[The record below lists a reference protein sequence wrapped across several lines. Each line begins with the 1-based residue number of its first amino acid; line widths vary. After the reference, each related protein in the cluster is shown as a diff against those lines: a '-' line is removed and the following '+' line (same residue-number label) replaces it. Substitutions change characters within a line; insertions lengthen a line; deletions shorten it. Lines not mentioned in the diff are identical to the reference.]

1 MRKNYQMW
9 LLGALFGGLV
19 LPFAGCSNE
28 DDPISN
34 ESGNGET
41 FETELSI
48 ALTAGSGTKTKA
60 TDGEVQNGTVN
71 FSGLTNIALISY
83 SNVAESATWSDIS
96 ADNFGA
102 TSTSRIIDYHNLQT
116 IDASEQIY
124 GDVNHY
130 VKKQQTLTLKQE
142 NQGFVFYGESAYP
155 NPIGQLAPTIV
166 QTGNLGD
173 MSFDLVTLDPESVY
187 KEPMEGYLKTVYLA
201 LYALNPAYVVYDAN
215 DPEILYNN
223 LNTAKSGSFMQIAD
237 LMAQLYVMADNLG
250 DGLEAGID
258 EKRTALKDAIYSVD
272 NNTLIFTSEPEG
284 TYTSDPGSGAS
295 ISGLT
300 YTAEG
305 SLANVLMEANAPE
318 AYYNLTFCEHGD
330 LGTDGDFLSISNNS
344 TYTSPA
350 ALYYFVNTYPVSYD
364 GGNFGDLTWAEGK
377 LETYL
382 DLAKLGEEQP
392 AKIAMAHSVQYAVGR
407 LDVLLKGNTPLKD
420 YANND
425 ISFGDLELKGVL
437 IGNQK
442 KVGWNFLPNNNAD
455 QKVIYDN
462 VVGAGLYNFVDDNG
476 YTSVAKVLA
485 LPTANGENVRIA
497 LEFIY
502 NGTGDFVG
510 ANGQKIPSGSI
521 FYVTGLLKVSEGTSV
536 GETIDNIFVSDY
548 TTTARL
554 TLTSVKSAQNTVPDL
569 SNEGGNMEFALSVD
583 LDWKSGLEFDIS
595 IGDEIQ

>member
-1 MRKNYQMW
+1 MVMRKNYQTW
-9 LLGALFGGLV
+9 LLGALVGGLV

-28 DDPISN
+28 DDPTPN
-34 ESGNGET
+34 GPGNGET

-48 ALTAGSGTKTKA
+48 ALTAGSGAKTKA

-83 SNVAESATWSDIS
+83 SNVGEGATWSDIN
-96 ADNFGA
+96 DVNFGA

-116 IDASEQIY
+116 IDANEQIY
-124 GDVNHY
+124 GDANHY

-155 NPIGQLAPTIV
+155 NPIGRLATTIV
-166 QTGNLGD
+166 QTGDLGD
-173 MSFDLVTLDPESVY
+173 MSFDLVALNPESVY

-201 LYALNPAYVVYDAN
+201 LYALNPAYVVYDAD

-237 LMAQLYVMADNLG
+237 LMAQLYVMADKLG
-250 DGLEAGID
+250 DNLD
-258 EKRTALKDAIYSVD
+258 TQLSTKRTALKDAIYSEG
-272 NNTLIFTSEPEG
+272 NKLIFTEMPTGS
-284 TYTSDPGSGAS
+284 YTGSGTS
-295 ISGLT
+295 ISDLT

-305 SLANVLMEANAPE
+305 SLANVLAEANAPE
-318 AYYNLTFCEHGD
+318 AYYNLTFCEHGEN
-330 LGTDGDFLSISNNS
+330 GTDGEFLSISNS
-344 TYTSPA
+344 SVYTSPA

-364 GGNFGDLTWAEGK
+364 ESTFDGLTWTEGK
-377 LETYL
+377 LVTSN

-407 LDVLLKGNTPLKD
+407 LDVLLKGNTILKD

-442 KVGWNFLPNNNAD
+442 KVGWNFLPNNVD

-462 VVGAGLYNFVDDNG
+462 VVGAGLYNFIDDDG

-583 LDWKSGLEFDIS
+583 LDWKSGLNFDIN

>member
-28 DDPISN
+28 DDPTPNGPGS
-34 ESGNGET
+34 GET

-48 ALTAGSGTKTKA
+48 ALTAGSGAKTKA

-83 SNVAESATWSDIS
+83 SNVGVGETWSDIN
-96 ADNFGA
+96 DVNFGA

-116 IDASEQIY
+116 IDANEQIY
-124 GDVNHY
+124 GDANHY

-155 NPIGQLAPTIV
+155 NPIGRLATTIV

-173 MSFDLVTLDPESVY
+173 MSFDLVALNPESVY
-187 KEPMEGYLKTVYLA
+187 KTPMEEYLEKVYLA
-201 LYALNPAYVVYDAN
+201 LYALKPAYVKYNPDS
-215 DPEILYNN
+215 PEILYNN

-237 LMAQLYVMADNLG
+237 LMAQLYVMADKLG
-250 DGLEAGID
+250 NDLEAGIE
-258 EKRTALKDAIYSVD
+258 EKRAALKGAIYSAD
-272 NNTLIFTSEPEG
+272 NTLIFTSEPEG
-284 TYTSDPGSGAS
+284 TYTLDTGSGAS
-295 ISGLT
+295 ISDLT

-305 SLANVLMEANAPE
+305 SLANVLAEANAPE
-318 AYYNLTFCEHGD
+318 AYYNLTFCEHGEN
-330 LGTDGDFLSISNNS
+330 GTDGEFLSISNS
-344 TYTSPA
+344 SVYTSPA

-364 GGNFGDLTWAEGK
+364 ESTFGDLTWTEGK
-377 LETYL
+377 LVTSN

-407 LDVLLKGNTPLKD
+407 LDVLLKGNTILKD

-442 KVGWNFLPNNNAD
+442 KVGWNFLPNNVD

-462 VVGAGLYNFVDDNG
+462 VVGAGLYNSVDDDG

-583 LDWKSGLEFDIS
+583 LDWKSGLNFDIS

>member
-1 MRKNYQMW
+1 MIMRKNYQTW
-9 LLGALFGGLV
+9 LLGALVGGLV

-28 DDPISN
+28 DDPTPNGPGS
-34 ESGNGET
+34 GET

-48 ALTAGSGTKTKA
+48 ALTAGSGAKTKA

-83 SNVAESATWSDIS
+83 SNVGEGATWSDIN
-96 ADNFGA
+96 DVNFGA

-116 IDASEQIY
+116 IDANEQIY
-124 GDVNHY
+124 GDANHY

-155 NPIGQLAPTIV
+155 NPIGRLATTIV
-166 QTGNLGD
+166 QTGDLGD
-173 MSFDLVTLDPESVY
+173 MSFDLVALNPESVY

-201 LYALNPAYVVYDAN
+201 LYALNPAYVVYDAD

-237 LMAQLYVMADNLG
+237 LMAQLYVMADKLG
-250 DGLEAGID
+250 DDLD
-258 EKRTALKDAIYSVD
+258 TQLSTKRTALKDAIYSEG
-272 NNTLIFTSEPEG
+272 NKLIFTEMPTGS
-284 TYTSDPGSGAS
+284 YTGSGTS
-295 ISGLT
+295 IPDLT

-305 SLANVLMEANAPE
+305 SLANVLAEANAPE
-318 AYYNLTFCEHGD
+318 AYYNLTFCEHGEN
-330 LGTDGDFLSISNNS
+330 GTDGEFLSISNS
-344 TYTSPA
+344 SVYTSPA

-364 GGNFGDLTWAEGK
+364 ESTFDGLTWTEGK
-377 LETYL
+377 LVTSN

-407 LDVLLKGNTPLKD
+407 LDVLLKGNTILKD

-442 KVGWNFLPNNNAD
+442 KVGWNFLPNNVD

-462 VVGAGLYNFVDDNG
+462 VVGAGLYNSIDDDG

-583 LDWKSGLEFDIS
+583 LDWKSGLNFDIN

>member
-28 DDPISN
+28 DDPTPN
-34 ESGNGET
+34 GPGNGET

-48 ALTAGSGTKTKA
+48 ALTAGSGAKTKA

-83 SNVAESATWSDIS
+83 SNVGEGATWSDIN
-96 ADNFGA
+96 DVNFGA

-116 IDASEQIY
+116 IDANEQIY
-124 GDVNHY
+124 GDANHY

-155 NPIGQLAPTIV
+155 NPIGRLATTIV
-166 QTGNLGD
+166 QTGDLGD
-173 MSFDLVTLDPESVY
+173 MSFDLVALNPESVY

-201 LYALNPAYVVYDAN
+201 LYALNPAYVVYDAD

-237 LMAQLYVMADNLG
+237 LMAQLYVMADKLG
-250 DGLEAGID
+250 DDLD
-258 EKRTALKDAIYSVD
+258 TQLSTKRTALKDAIYSEG
-272 NNTLIFTSEPEG
+272 NKLIFTEMPTGS
-284 TYTSDPGSGAS
+284 YPGSGAS

-305 SLANVLMEANAPE
+305 SLANVLAEANAPE
-318 AYYNLTFCEHGD
+318 AYYNLTFCQHGEN
-330 LGTDGDFLSISNNS
+330 GTDGEFLSISNNS

-364 GGNFGDLTWAEGK
+364 GGTFGDLTWTGGK
-377 LETYL
+377 LKTYL

-407 LDVLLKGNTPLKD
+407 LDVSLKGATTLKD

-425 ISFGDLELKGVL
+425 ISFDDLELKGVL

-442 KVGWNFLPNNNAD
+442 KVGWNFLPNNVD

-462 VVGAGLYNFVDDNG
+462 VVGAGLYNSVDGYG

-569 SNEGGNMEFALSVD
+569 SNEGGNLEFALSVD
-583 LDWKSGLEFDIS
+583 LRWEDGLNFEIN
-595 IGDEIQ
+595 IGEEIQ

>member
-1 MRKNYQMW
+1 MRKNYQTW
-9 LLGALFGGLV
+9 LLGALVGGLV

-28 DDPISN
+28 DDPTPN

-48 ALTAGSGTKTKA
+48 ALTAGSGAKTKA

-83 SNVAESATWSDIS
+83 SNVGEGATWSDIN
-96 ADNFGA
+96 DVNFGA

-116 IDASEQIY
+116 IDANEQIY
-124 GDVNHY
+124 GDANHY

-155 NPIGQLAPTIV
+155 NPIGRLATTIV
-166 QTGNLGD
+166 QTGDLGD
-173 MSFDLVTLDPESVY
+173 MSFDLVALNPESVY

-201 LYALNPAYVVYDAN
+201 LYALNPAYVVYDAD

-237 LMAQLYVMADNLG
+237 LMAQLYVMADKLG
-250 DGLEAGID
+250 DDLDTQLSA
-258 EKRTALKDAIYSVD
+258 KRTALKDAIYSEG
-272 NNTLIFTSEPEG
+272 NKLIFTEMPTGS
-284 TYTSDPGSGAS
+284 YTGSGTS
-295 ISGLT
+295 IPDLT

-305 SLANVLMEANAPE
+305 SLANVLAEANAPE
-318 AYYNLTFCEHGD
+318 AYYNLTFCEHGEN
-330 LGTDGDFLSISNNS
+330 GTDGEFLSISNS
-344 TYTSPA
+344 SVYTSPA

-364 GGNFGDLTWAEGK
+364 ESTFDGLTWTEGK
-377 LETYL
+377 LVTSN

-407 LDVLLKGNTPLKD
+407 LDVLLKGNTILKD

-442 KVGWNFLPNNNAD
+442 KVGWNFLPNNVD

-462 VVGAGLYNFVDDNG
+462 VVGAGLYNSIDDDG

-583 LDWKSGLEFDIS
+583 LDWKSGLNFDIN

>member
-1 MRKNYQMW
+1 MRKNYQTW
-9 LLGALFGGLV
+9 LLGALVGGLV

-28 DDPISN
+28 DDPTPN
-34 ESGNGET
+34 GPGNGET

-48 ALTAGSGTKTKA
+48 ALTAGSGAKTKA

-83 SNVAESATWSDIS
+83 SNVGEGATWSDIN
-96 ADNFGA
+96 DVNFGA

-116 IDASEQIY
+116 IDANEQIY
-124 GDVNHY
+124 GDANHY

-155 NPIGQLAPTIV
+155 NPIGRLATTIV
-166 QTGNLGD
+166 QTGDLGD
-173 MSFDLVTLDPESVY
+173 MSFDLVALNPESVY

-201 LYALNPAYVVYDAN
+201 LYALNPAYVVYDAD

-237 LMAQLYVMADNLG
+237 LMAQLYVMADKLG
-250 DGLEAGID
+250 DNLD
-258 EKRTALKDAIYSVD
+258 TQLSTKRTALKDAIYSEG
-272 NNTLIFTSEPEG
+272 NKLIFTEMPTGS
-284 TYTSDPGSGAS
+284 YTGSGTS
-295 ISGLT
+295 ISDLT

-305 SLANVLMEANAPE
+305 SLANVLAEANAPE
-318 AYYNLTFCEHGD
+318 AYYNLTFCEHGEN
-330 LGTDGDFLSISNNS
+330 GTDGEFLSISNS
-344 TYTSPA
+344 SVYTSPA

-364 GGNFGDLTWAEGK
+364 ESTFDGLTWTEGK
-377 LETYL
+377 LVTSN

-407 LDVLLKGNTPLKD
+407 LDVLLKGNTILKD

-442 KVGWNFLPNNNAD
+442 KVGWNFLPNNVD

-462 VVGAGLYNFVDDNG
+462 VVGAGLYNFIDDDG

-583 LDWKSGLEFDIS
+583 LDWKSGLNFDIN